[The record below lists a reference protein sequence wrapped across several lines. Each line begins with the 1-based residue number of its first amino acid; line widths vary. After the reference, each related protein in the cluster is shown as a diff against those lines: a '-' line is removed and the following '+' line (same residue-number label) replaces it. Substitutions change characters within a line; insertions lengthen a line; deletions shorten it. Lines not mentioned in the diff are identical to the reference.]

1 MYFKTKYTYGY
12 ILHYGGIAMHQS
24 DFADVQ
30 NRCGLSVNASMREA
44 GMIFLRMRNNLLA
57 ASETIT
63 FVLHPHTPGPVWAGR
78 AMPGNAG
85 SDALRLA

>member
-44 GMIFLRMRNNLLA
+44 GMVFLRMRNNLA
-57 ASETIT
+57 VVGGTIT
-63 FVLHPHTPGPVWAGR
+63 FVLHPHTPGP
-78 AMPGNAG
+78 
-85 SDALRLA
+85 L